1 MVVKRIGKITKFIG
15 PNGMIVYVDD
25 VMDQR
30 KVSLPTVDSIVN
42 AMFDM
47 CNPIAGD
54 IREFRFEFDTQEE
67 KDDFDNMISP
77 LLFVNSKEE

>member
-47 CNPIAGD
+47 CNSIAGD